1 MANRTSYAVCML
13 CEASCGLGVEHDGE
27 RVLSVRGD
35 DADPFSR
42 GHICPKGVALAD
54 LQNDP
59 DRLRRPMR
67 RHGDRWEEISWDD
80 ALDLAVSRIHA
91 IQQRHGRDAVGVY
104 TGNPSVH
111 SYAGF
116 LAGAFFADELGS
128 RQRFSA
134 TSVDALP
141 RVVASTLVY
150 GNQAIVPVPDIDR
163 TDFLLMLGANP
174 AVSNGSAMT
183 APDVVKRLR
192 AIRERGGRLVV
203 VDPRRSETA
212 EIADTHLA
220 IRPGTDALFLA
231 ALLNALFREGL
242 VSVGRIESQLD
253 GFEEIP
259 RLVAPYTPE
268 RVAPTVG
275 VEASEIE
282 TLARDFAAA
291 RSAACYGR
299 VGTCVQ
305 EFGALA
311 SWLIDVV
318 NVATGNLDRVG
329 GAMFTTPAADLIGV
343 AKTIGQAG
351 AFDRY
356 RSRVSGL
363 PEFNKELP
371 VAAFAEELE
380 TPGEGQVRALV
391 THAGNPVLSLPNG
404 RRLERA
410 FGNLEFMVSI
420 DIYRNETTRHAD
432 LILPPT
438 FGLERDHY
446 GLISHG
452 VAVRNTAH
460 YAPAVLDKPDGALH
474 DWEVLFELTDRLGR
488 ARGGLGGAGLRV
500 KTALFRKLGPRG
512 LLSLLFRFGPHDVTL
527 AGLEAQPHG
536 VDLGPLEPRLPG
548 LLGKGGRIRIAPQRL
563 VDDLPRL
570 EASLDPAPSAGPN
583 GLVLISRR
591 SLRSNNSWMHNSPR
605 LVKGRHRCVL
615 QMHPDD
621 AESRGLSSGQ
631 RVVVKSRVGEIE
643 APLEVTDE
651 IRLGV
656 VCLPHGWG
664 HDRPGNGLRV
674 AAANPGVSVND
685 VTDEGLYD
693 AVCGVSSLMGVPV
706 SVTAIAAA

>member
-13 CEASCGLGVEHDGE
+13 CEASCGLEVEHDGE
-27 RVLSVRGD
+27 SVLSVRGD
-35 DADPFSR
+35 AADPFSR

-59 DRLRRPMR
+59 DRLRRPVR
-67 RHGDRWEEISWDD
+67 RKGDRWEEISWDD

-141 RVVASTLVY
+141 RVVASTLMY

-192 AIRERGGRLVV
+192 AIRERGCRLVV

-231 ALLNALFREGL
+231 ALLNVLYREGL
-242 VSVGRIESQLD
+242 VDAGRIESLLD
-253 GFEEIP
+253 GFDEIP
-259 RLVAPYTPE
+259 ALVAPYTPE

-291 RSAACYGR
+291 QSAACYGR

-329 GAMFTTPAADLIGV
+329 GSMFTTPAADLIGV

-356 RSRVSGL
+356 RSRVSDL

-371 VAAFAEELE
+371 VACFAEEME

-410 FGNLEFMVSI
+410 IESLEFMVSI

-460 YAPAVLDKPDGALH
+460 YAPAVLDKPEGALH
-474 DWEVLFELTDRLGR
+474 DWEVLFELTGRLGR
-488 ARGGLGGAGLRV
+488 ARGGLGGAALRV
-500 KTALFRKLGPRG
+500 KTALARTLGPRG

-527 AGLEAQPHG
+527 AGLEEQPHG

-605 LVKGRHRCVL
+605 LVKGKHRCVL

-643 APLEVTDE
+643 APLDVTDE